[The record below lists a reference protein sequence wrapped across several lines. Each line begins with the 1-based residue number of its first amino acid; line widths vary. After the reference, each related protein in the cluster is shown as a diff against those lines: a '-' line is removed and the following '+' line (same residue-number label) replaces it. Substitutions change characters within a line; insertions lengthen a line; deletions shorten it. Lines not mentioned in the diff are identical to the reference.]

1 MSEQFGGAASLR
13 NRKKGLLRRSA
24 FAFSVIISMGFV
36 ASPDFAQAQSYRF
49 TAVSIEGNNRI
60 EDAAIASYAGIIRG
74 QVVSAAQVNEAYQRI
89 LASGFF
95 ESVEVTPV
103 GNRLVIK
110 VVEFSTIN
118 RVRFEGNKRLKDDV
132 LEAVI
137 ESQSRRVLNPAVAE
151 RDAGAIA
158 EAYAQSG
165 RIAARVTPRI
175 IKRSDNR
182 ADLVFEIFEGA
193 LAEIERL
200 SFVGNREF
208 SDRRLRRVLGTK
220 QAGILRALIKRDTLV
235 EDRIQF
241 DRQVLTDFYQARGFV
256 DFRVTGVNA
265 ELARERDGYFLTFNV
280 EEGQQFSFGEI
291 SATSEL
297 AEVDSEAFEDALKI
311 RKGVTYS
318 PSLVENDIARLE
330 RLAIRQGLDFVRI
343 EPRISRND
351 RDLTLDVEFAIVR
364 GPRVFVERIDIEGNT
379 TTLDRV
385 VRHQFKTVEGDPFN
399 PREIREAAERIR
411 ALGFF
416 STAEVNARQGS
427 TPDRVVVD
435 VDVAEKPTG
444 SLSFGGTYSTDN
456 GIGLVAGF
464 TERNFLGRG
473 QLLSF
478 SLSTS
483 PDVNDYQL
491 RFVEPAFLGR
501 DVAVGFNAAFQDQGF
516 SQARFENTVGEFQP
530 FISFATGENGQLQL
544 RYTLDAVD
552 MVVPTASA
560 IPGSALDTEAGR
572 GQLVNSSFGYSY
584 SYDTRRGGLNPD
596 AGVLL
601 EFAQD
606 FAAAGSDVS
615 YIRST
620 AKAVGQ
626 TKIFNGD
633 VTLRATLEGG
643 VLTTPNNDT
652 RAHHRFTLGSSQM
665 RGFSPYGIGPREVG
679 TGATTVD
686 DGLGGKFFAVARFEA
701 EFPIGL
707 PEEYGISG
715 GVFYDIGSLWGV
727 DGSTSVAGSSI
738 LYSDAKIRQ
747 VIGLSIF
754 WSTPVGPLQ
763 FNFSKALQKEAFDRE
778 QTFNLTIQT
787 EF

>member
-1 MSEQFGGAASLR
+1 MNEHFVGTASLR

-24 FAFSVIISMGFV
+24 FVFSVVFSMGLI
-36 ASPDFAQAQSYRF
+36 ANPDYAQAQNYRF
-49 TAVSIEGNNRI
+49 NAVTIEGNNRI

-74 QVVSAAQVNEAYQRI
+74 QTVTAAQVNQAYQRI

-110 VVEFSTIN
+110 VVEFPTIN

-132 LEAVI
+132 FSAII
-137 ESQSRRVLNPAVAE
+137 ESQSRRVLDPAVAE
-151 RDAGAIA
+151 RDAGVIA

-182 ADLVFEIFEGA
+182 ADLVFEIFEGS

-200 SFVGNREF
+200 SFVGNREY

-220 QAGILRALIKRDTLV
+220 QAGVLRALVKRDTLV

-280 EEGQQFSFGEI
+280 EEGQKFTFGEI

-297 AEVDSEAFEDALKI
+297 NDVDAADFEDALKI
-311 RKGVTYS
+311 RSGITYS
-318 PSLVENDIARLE
+318 PSLIENDIARLE
-330 RLAIRQGLDFVRI
+330 TLAIRKGLDFVRI
-343 EPRISRND
+343 EPRITRND
-351 RDLTLDVEFAIVR
+351 RDLTLDVEYAIVR
-364 GPRVFVERIDIEGNT
+364 GPRIFVERIDVEGNT

-416 STAEVNARQGS
+416 STSEVNARQGS
-427 TPDRVVVD
+427 TPDRVIVD

-444 SLSFGGTYSTDN
+444 SLNFGGTYSTDN
-456 GIGLVAGF
+456 GFGLVAGL

-473 QLLSF
+473 QSLSF
-478 SLSTS
+478 NLSTS

-501 DVAVGFNAAFQDQGF
+501 DVAVGFNAAYQDQSLGT
-516 SQARFENTVGEFQP
+516 ARFENTVGEFQP
-530 FISFATGENGQLQL
+530 FVSFATGENSQLQL
-544 RYTLDAVD
+544 RYTLNVVD

-560 IPGSALDTEAGR
+560 IPGSVLDAEAGR
-572 GQLVNSSFGYSY
+572 GQLLSNSVGYSY
-584 SYDTRRGGLNPD
+584 SYDTRRSGLNPD

-606 FAAAGSDVS
+606 FASAGSDVS
-615 YIRST
+615 YVRST

-626 TKIFNGD
+626 TKVFNGE

-643 VLTTPNNDT
+643 VVLAQNNDT

-665 RGFSPYGIGPREVG
+665 RGFEPYGIGPREVG

-686 DGLGGKFFAVARFEA
+686 DGLGGKFFAVARLEA
-701 EFPIGL
+701 EFPLGL
-707 PEEYGISG
+707 PEEYGVSG

-738 LYSDAKIRQ
+738 LYDDAKIRQ
-747 VIGLSIF
+747 VVGVSVF
-754 WSTPVGPLQ
+754 WTTPIGPLR

-778 QTFNLTIQT
+778 QSFNFTIRT